1 MQKMGF
7 HEKCISLIMMFVTTM
22 SYSVLINNK
31 PKGTIIPSRGIRQ
44 GDPISPYLF
53 LLCAEGLSVMFRMEE
68 SEGRIWGIS
77 VCHGAPRISHLMFA
91 DDCII
96 FCNATDKKGAR
107 VFQILEDY
115 EKNSRQKLNKNKR
128 SLFFSKVVK

>member
-1 MQKMGF
+1 M
-7 HEKCISLIMMFVTTM
+7 
-22 SYSVLINNK
+22 
-31 PKGTIIPSRGIRQ
+31 R
-44 GDPISPYLF
+44 
-53 LLCAEGLSVMFRMEE
+53 AEFGVFQCVVVPL
-68 SEGRIWGIS
+68 W
-77 VCHGAPRISHLMFA
+77 ISHLMFA

-96 FCNATDKKGAR
+96 FCNATEKEGAR